1 MPNMDK
7 RLAAL
12 KPSIADHVQWER
24 TTESLLRL
32 PPVPVDPFEERPPRA
47 AFLRVADS
55 IRSEADSE
63 LAKNADFAEK
73 AFS

>member
-1 MPNMDK
+1 MDK

-24 TTESLLRL
+24 TTESLLRQ
-32 PPVPVDPFEERPPRA
+32 PPPPIDPLAERPPRA
-47 AFLRVADS
+47 AFLRVAEN
-55 IRSEADSE
+55 IRAEAD
-63 LAKNADFAEK
+63 ADMERNVHFAEE